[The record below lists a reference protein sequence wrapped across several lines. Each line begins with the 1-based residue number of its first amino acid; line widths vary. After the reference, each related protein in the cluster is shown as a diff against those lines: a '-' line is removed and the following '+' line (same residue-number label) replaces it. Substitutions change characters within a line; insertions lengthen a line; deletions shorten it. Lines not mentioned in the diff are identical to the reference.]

1 MLYEKD
7 IFGTEGHVRSE
18 AEEEEIEEA
27 WLEDILDG
35 IEDGHL
41 SVKINQQEKTI
52 SVVEVPTG
60 DVIFHTSIGEYEK
73 LLREKETRGKIASF
87 KSRKE
92 N

>member
-7 IFGTEGHVRSE
+7 IFGTEGHTRSPE
-18 AEEEEIEEA
+18 EEEEIEES
-27 WLEDILDG
+27 WLENILEG

-41 SVKINQQEKTI
+41 NVKINQREKTVSI
-52 SVVEVPTG
+52 IEVPTG
-60 DVIFHTSIGEYEK
+60 DTIFHTSIDEYEK
-73 LLREKETRGKIASF
+73 LLREKEQRGQSSSF